1 MKILFITAFPPNQ
14 KTAGQ
19 DYTRR
24 LILDLV
30 DKGNAISLFYTEY
43 PNHLVEL
50 PEAIKIEGVIKPSI
64 LNCINKFVYHPF
76 FSRRFNKTTLNKII
90 SISHNFDMLYF
101 DFSQV
106 HLYSLFIKHPYKIL
120 MCHDI
125 IFQKYTRKG
134 KIQLPWIK
142 YSEKKILKTASKI
155 ITFSKKDSLMLEN
168 EYKLNSIP
176 VNFYLKNGEFDYSC
190 INHQTQNNV
199 FCFYGAWNRN
209 ENTECLEW
217 FIDNVYPSI
226 SPQIKFKII
235 GGGMN
240 ESLKSRLSKFNNFE
254 ILGFVEEPV
263 KEIARTQALI
273 APLHKGAGVKVK
285 VIDALSSGT
294 PVVGTDVAFEGIDD
308 NEKNKLFINCSDAS
322 EYINIFSNWEN
333 VCFDYK
339 QEAAIEFY
347 NRYNTNH
354 FTDLLKNKVF

>member
-1 MKILFITAFPPNQ
+1 MKILIITAFPPNQ

-24 LILDLV
+24 LILDLL
-30 DKGNAISLFYTEY
+30 DKGNTISLFYTEY

-50 PEAIKIEGVIKPSI
+50 PESIKIEGVTKTSI
-64 LNCINKFVYHPF
+64 SNCIKNFVYHPF
-76 FSRRFNKTTLNKII
+76 FTRRFNKSTLNKII

-106 HLYSLFIKHPYKIL
+106 HLYSLFIKHPCKIL
-120 MCHDI
+120 MCHDV

-155 ITFSKKDSLMLEN
+155 ITFSKKDSLMIKR
-168 EYKLNSIP
+168 EYKLESIP
-176 VNFYLKNGEFDYSC
+176 VNFYLKNDKFDYSC
-190 INHQTQNNV
+190 INHQIENNF
-199 FCFYGAWNRN
+199 FCFYGAWNRK
-209 ENTECLEW
+209 ENTECLKW
-217 FIDNVYPSI
+217 FIDNVYPFI
-226 SPQIKFKII
+226 PTQIKFKII
-235 GGGMN
+235 GSGIN
-240 ESLKSRLSKFNNFE
+240 EALKTQLLKLNNIE

-294 PVVGTDVAFEGIDD
+294 QVIGTDVTFEGIED
-308 NEKNKLFINCSDAS
+308 NEKNKLFINCADAI
-322 EYINIFSNWEN
+322 EYINIFNQWEN
-333 VCFDYK
+333 VCFKYK
-339 QEAAIEFY
+339 QDAAVEFY

-354 FTDLLKNKVF
+354 FSDLLKNNDF